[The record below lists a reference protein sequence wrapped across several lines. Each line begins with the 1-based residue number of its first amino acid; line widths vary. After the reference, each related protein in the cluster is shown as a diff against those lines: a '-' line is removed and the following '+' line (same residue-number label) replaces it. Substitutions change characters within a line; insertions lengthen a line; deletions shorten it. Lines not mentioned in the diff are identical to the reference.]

1 MKHIFRYLGV
11 TLLLA
16 GIISACS
23 PEKITHP
30 SEAGIPS
37 ATQIEPVIS
46 VDQEINQ
53 VTFALPAGTKGLIP
67 VWLFQD
73 KTGDWTQ
80 YSAQNGLKKIFTTAG
95 DYSVRMHL
103 MNSNGMSPDF
113 VQKTFHIDNTI
124 MNFDKYN
131 TMLTGGSQKEWRI
144 DNSVAGHMGC
154 GPSGTSG
161 TEWWSAN
168 PDDKKDW
175 GVYDN
180 RMTFVLEGNVYQF
193 DPGAAGTIYVNT
205 GISSEPYG
213 SHNTNDGNDYL
224 YPVEAQTAEWSWEVD
239 GEDLYLILPA
249 NTYWPYYANVDFIAN
264 PRFKVESISTK
275 SADLVI
281 DNGEIAWHFTITSG
295 AAEVKFNGFNYNHE
309 ANLWKPV
316 DTEGAHSYSFF
327 YAPGWT
333 QIADPEVS
341 CAGGKYTFSLPSATS
356 EQWQAQCF
364 IIPTTDLPLSA
375 ATNYD
380 FSCILNSSTDIKKV
394 TLKLTDTTND
404 GNFLFTENVNLTAFE
419 DYVFYLSDLPGID
432 AAAVKMV
439 FDFGGNPDNTEVSVS
454 NIVLKDHAIDDGTVL
469 PSVPEDPVAGPEEYK
484 YDSEAN
490 LWKAADAAH
499 SYSFFYA
506 PSWSQLPDPEVEN
519 NGNEYLL
526 KLPSATFAQWQAQ
539 FHIIPDNPVALES
552 SKSYDFSVVLNSTT
566 DIRAV
571 TLKLTENGNDDNFLF
586 TENVNLTAF
595 EDYIFDLSDLPGIDA
610 AAVKMVFDFG
620 GNPDNTEISVS
631 NIVLKDH
638 AIDDG
643 TVLPS
648 VPEDPVAGP
657 EEYKYDSEA
666 NLWKA
671 ADAAHS
677 YSFFYAP
684 SWSQLPDPEV
694 ENNGNEYLLKL
705 PSATFAQWQ
714 AQFHIIPDNPV
725 ALESSKSYDFSVVL
739 NSTTDIRAVT
749 LKLTE
754 NGNDDNFLFT
764 ENVNLTAFEDY
775 IFDLS
780 DLPGIDAAAVKMVF
794 DFGGNPDN
802 TEVTIKRIV
811 LKDHAIDDGTH
822 KGGASGENPGGGLDT
837 SGTDIWDNAKVSY
850 TWWYSMADWSGTLTP
865 EISTISNGWKVVIPA
880 GIGGSEWQG
889 QTHFTLDAPA
899 YAAKKYDFCV
909 TLNSSAACTCTVKL
923 AWEGNDK
930 DHAFF
935 YDGNVAL
942 SAYEDFQYIQSGVSP
957 DADYD
962 KLALFID
969 LGRTPAGA
977 EVEIKDIHLYEH

>member
-316 DTEGAHSYSFF
+316 DAEGAHSYSFF

-506 PSWSQLPDPEVEN
+506 PSWSQLPN
-519 NGNEYLL
+519 
-526 KLPSATFAQWQAQ
+526 
-539 FHIIPDNPVALES
+539 
-552 SKSYDFSVVLNSTT
+552 
-566 DIRAV
+566 
-571 TLKLTENGNDDNFLF
+571 
-586 TENVNLTAF
+586 
-595 EDYIFDLSDLPGIDA
+595 
-610 AAVKMVFDFG
+610 
-620 GNPDNTEISVS
+620 
-631 NIVLKDH
+631 
-638 AIDDG
+638 
-643 TVLPS
+643 
-648 VPEDPVAGP
+648 
-657 EEYKYDSEA
+657 
-666 NLWKA
+666 
-671 ADAAHS
+671 
-677 YSFFYAP
+677 
-684 SWSQLPDPEV
+684 PEV

-899 YAAKKYDFCV
+899 SAAKKYDFCV

-923 AWEGNDK
+923 AWEGNDT

>member
-239 GEDLYLILPA
+239 GEDLYLVLPA

-316 DTEGAHSYSFF
+316 DAEGAHSYSFF

-375 ATNYD
+375 ATSYD

-394 TLKLTDTTND
+394 TLKLTDTAND

-419 DYVFYLSDLPGID
+419 DYVFY
-432 AAAVKMV
+432 
-439 FDFGGNPDNTEVSVS
+439 
-454 NIVLKDHAIDDGTVL
+454 
-469 PSVPEDPVAGPEEYK
+469 
-484 YDSEAN
+484 
-490 LWKAADAAH
+490 
-499 SYSFFYA
+499 
-506 PSWSQLPDPEVEN
+506 
-519 NGNEYLL
+519 
-526 KLPSATFAQWQAQ
+526 
-539 FHIIPDNPVALES
+539 
-552 SKSYDFSVVLNSTT
+552 
-566 DIRAV
+566 
-571 TLKLTENGNDDNFLF
+571 
-586 TENVNLTAF
+586 
-595 EDYIFDLSDLPGIDA
+595 LSDLPGIDA

-648 VPEDPVAGP
+648 VPEEPVAGP

-684 SWSQLPDPEV
+684 SWSQIPNPEV

-899 YAAKKYDFCV
+899 SAAKKYDFCV
-909 TLNSSAACTCTVKL
+909 TLNSSAACTCSVKL

>member
-213 SHNTNDGNDYL
+213 SHNTNDGKDYL

-316 DTEGAHSYSFF
+316 DAEGAHSYSFF

-394 TLKLTDTTND
+394 TLKLTDTAND

-419 DYVFYLSDLPGID
+419 DYVFY
-432 AAAVKMV
+432 
-439 FDFGGNPDNTEVSVS
+439 
-454 NIVLKDHAIDDGTVL
+454 
-469 PSVPEDPVAGPEEYK
+469 
-484 YDSEAN
+484 
-490 LWKAADAAH
+490 
-499 SYSFFYA
+499 
-506 PSWSQLPDPEVEN
+506 
-519 NGNEYLL
+519 
-526 KLPSATFAQWQAQ
+526 
-539 FHIIPDNPVALES
+539 
-552 SKSYDFSVVLNSTT
+552 
-566 DIRAV
+566 
-571 TLKLTENGNDDNFLF
+571 
-586 TENVNLTAF
+586 
-595 EDYIFDLSDLPGIDA
+595 
-610 AAVKMVFDFG
+610 
-620 GNPDNTEISVS
+620 
-631 NIVLKDH
+631 
-638 AIDDG
+638 
-643 TVLPS
+643 
-648 VPEDPVAGP
+648 
-657 EEYKYDSEA
+657 
-666 NLWKA
+666 
-671 ADAAHS
+671 
-677 YSFFYAP
+677 
-684 SWSQLPDPEV
+684 
-694 ENNGNEYLLKL
+694 
-705 PSATFAQWQ
+705 
-714 AQFHIIPDNPV
+714 
-725 ALESSKSYDFSVVL
+725 
-739 NSTTDIRAVT
+739 
-749 LKLTE
+749 
-754 NGNDDNFLFT
+754 
-764 ENVNLTAFEDY
+764 
-775 IFDLS
+775 LS

-865 EISTISNGWKVVIPA
+865 EISTISNGWKVVIPE

-899 YAAKKYDFCV
+899 SAAKKYDFCV

>member
-316 DTEGAHSYSFF
+316 DAEGAHSYSFF

-439 FDFGGNPDNTEVSVS
+439 FDFGGNPDNTE
-454 NIVLKDHAIDDGTVL
+454 
-469 PSVPEDPVAGPEEYK
+469 
-484 YDSEAN
+484 
-490 LWKAADAAH
+490 
-499 SYSFFYA
+499 
-506 PSWSQLPDPEVEN
+506 
-519 NGNEYLL
+519 
-526 KLPSATFAQWQAQ
+526 
-539 FHIIPDNPVALES
+539 
-552 SKSYDFSVVLNSTT
+552 
-566 DIRAV
+566 
-571 TLKLTENGNDDNFLF
+571 
-586 TENVNLTAF
+586 
-595 EDYIFDLSDLPGIDA
+595 
-610 AAVKMVFDFG
+610 
-620 GNPDNTEISVS
+620 ISVS

-684 SWSQLPDPEV
+684 SWSQLPNPEV

-714 AQFHIIPDNPV
+714 AQFFIIPDNPV

-749 LKLTE
+749 LKLTDVSS
-754 NGNDDNFLFT
+754 DDNFLFT
-764 ENVNLTAFEDY
+764 ENVNLSAFEDY

-822 KGGASGENPGGGLDT
+822 KGGASGDNPGGGLDT

-899 YAAKKYDFCV
+899 SAAKKYDFCV

>member
-316 DTEGAHSYSFF
+316 DAEGAHSYSFF

-499 SYSFFYA
+499 SYSFYYA
-506 PSWSQLPDPEVEN
+506 PSWSQLPNPEVEN

-526 KLPSATFAQWQAQ
+526 KLPSATFSQWQAQ
-539 FHIIPDNPVALES
+539 VFIIPDNPVALES

-571 TLKLTENGNDDNFLF
+571 TLKLTD
-586 TENVNLTAF
+586 
-595 EDYIFDLSDLPGIDA
+595 
-610 AAVKMVFDFG
+610 
-620 GNPDNTEISVS
+620 VS
-631 NIVLKDH
+631 
-638 AIDDG
+638 
-643 TVLPS
+643 S
-648 VPEDPVAGP
+648 
-657 EEYKYDSEA
+657 
-666 NLWKA
+666 
-671 ADAAHS
+671 
-677 YSFFYAP
+677 
-684 SWSQLPDPEV
+684 
-694 ENNGNEYLLKL
+694 
-705 PSATFAQWQ
+705 
-714 AQFHIIPDNPV
+714 
-725 ALESSKSYDFSVVL
+725 
-739 NSTTDIRAVT
+739 
-749 LKLTE
+749 
-754 NGNDDNFLFT
+754 DDNFLFT

-899 YAAKKYDFCV
+899 SAAKKYDFCV
-909 TLNSSAACTCTVKL
+909 TLNSSAACTCSVKL

>member
-213 SHNTNDGNDYL
+213 SHNTNDGKDYL

-316 DTEGAHSYSFF
+316 DAEGAHSYSFF

-419 DYVFYLSDLPGID
+419 DYVFY
-432 AAAVKMV
+432 
-439 FDFGGNPDNTEVSVS
+439 
-454 NIVLKDHAIDDGTVL
+454 
-469 PSVPEDPVAGPEEYK
+469 
-484 YDSEAN
+484 
-490 LWKAADAAH
+490 
-499 SYSFFYA
+499 
-506 PSWSQLPDPEVEN
+506 
-519 NGNEYLL
+519 
-526 KLPSATFAQWQAQ
+526 
-539 FHIIPDNPVALES
+539 
-552 SKSYDFSVVLNSTT
+552 
-566 DIRAV
+566 
-571 TLKLTENGNDDNFLF
+571 
-586 TENVNLTAF
+586 
-595 EDYIFDLSDLPGIDA
+595 LSDLPGIDA

-749 LKLTE
+749 LKLTDVSS
-754 NGNDDNFLFT
+754 DDNFLFT

-899 YAAKKYDFCV
+899 SAAKKYDFCV
-909 TLNSSAACTCTVKL
+909 TLNSSAACTCSVKL

>member
-316 DTEGAHSYSFF
+316 DAEGAHSYSFF

-439 FDFGGNPDNTEVSVS
+439 FDFGGNPDNTE
-454 NIVLKDHAIDDGTVL
+454 
-469 PSVPEDPVAGPEEYK
+469 
-484 YDSEAN
+484 
-490 LWKAADAAH
+490 
-499 SYSFFYA
+499 
-506 PSWSQLPDPEVEN
+506 
-519 NGNEYLL
+519 
-526 KLPSATFAQWQAQ
+526 
-539 FHIIPDNPVALES
+539 
-552 SKSYDFSVVLNSTT
+552 
-566 DIRAV
+566 
-571 TLKLTENGNDDNFLF
+571 
-586 TENVNLTAF
+586 
-595 EDYIFDLSDLPGIDA
+595 
-610 AAVKMVFDFG
+610 
-620 GNPDNTEISVS
+620 ISVS

-684 SWSQLPDPEV
+684 SWSQIPDPELA
-694 ENNGNEYLLKL
+694 NNGNEYLLKL

-714 AQFHIIPDNPV
+714 AQFHIIPDSPV

-739 NSTTDIRAVT
+739 NSTTDIKAVT

-899 YAAKKYDFCV
+899 SAAKKYDFCV

>member
-213 SHNTNDGNDYL
+213 SHNTNDGKDYL

-316 DTEGAHSYSFF
+316 DAEGAHSYSFF

-394 TLKLTDTTND
+394 TLKLTDTAND

-469 PSVPEDPVAGPEEYK
+469 PSVPEEPVAGPEEYK

-499 SYSFFYA
+499 SYSFYYA
-506 PSWSQLPDPEVEN
+506 PSWSQLPDPEVVN

-526 KLPSATFAQWQAQ
+526 KLPSATFSQWQAQ
-539 FHIIPDNPVALES
+539 FFIIPDNPVALES

-571 TLKLTENGNDDNFLF
+571 TLKLTD
-586 TENVNLTAF
+586 
-595 EDYIFDLSDLPGIDA
+595 
-610 AAVKMVFDFG
+610 
-620 GNPDNTEISVS
+620 VS
-631 NIVLKDH
+631 
-638 AIDDG
+638 
-643 TVLPS
+643 S
-648 VPEDPVAGP
+648 
-657 EEYKYDSEA
+657 
-666 NLWKA
+666 
-671 ADAAHS
+671 
-677 YSFFYAP
+677 
-684 SWSQLPDPEV
+684 
-694 ENNGNEYLLKL
+694 
-705 PSATFAQWQ
+705 
-714 AQFHIIPDNPV
+714 
-725 ALESSKSYDFSVVL
+725 
-739 NSTTDIRAVT
+739 
-749 LKLTE
+749 
-754 NGNDDNFLFT
+754 DDNFLFT

-899 YAAKKYDFCV
+899 SAAKKYDFCV

-923 AWEGNDK
+923 AWEGNDA

>member
-316 DTEGAHSYSFF
+316 DAEGAHSYSFF

-419 DYVFYLSDLPGID
+419 DYVFY
-432 AAAVKMV
+432 
-439 FDFGGNPDNTEVSVS
+439 
-454 NIVLKDHAIDDGTVL
+454 
-469 PSVPEDPVAGPEEYK
+469 
-484 YDSEAN
+484 
-490 LWKAADAAH
+490 
-499 SYSFFYA
+499 
-506 PSWSQLPDPEVEN
+506 
-519 NGNEYLL
+519 
-526 KLPSATFAQWQAQ
+526 
-539 FHIIPDNPVALES
+539 
-552 SKSYDFSVVLNSTT
+552 
-566 DIRAV
+566 
-571 TLKLTENGNDDNFLF
+571 
-586 TENVNLTAF
+586 
-595 EDYIFDLSDLPGIDA
+595 LSDLPGIDA

-764 ENVNLTAFEDY
+764 ENVNLSAFEDY

-899 YAAKKYDFCV
+899 SAAKKYDFCV

>member
-316 DTEGAHSYSFF
+316 DAEGAHSYSFF

-394 TLKLTDTTND
+394 TLKLTDTAND

-432 AAAVKMV
+432 AATVKMV

-539 FHIIPDNPVALES
+539 FHIIPDSPVALES

-586 TENVNLTAF
+586 TENVNLSAF
-595 EDYIFDLSDLPGIDA
+595 EDYIFDLS
-610 AAVKMVFDFG
+610 
-620 GNPDNTEISVS
+620 N
-631 NIVLKDH
+631 
-638 AIDDG
+638 
-643 TVLPS
+643 
-648 VPEDPVAGP
+648 
-657 EEYKYDSEA
+657 
-666 NLWKA
+666 
-671 ADAAHS
+671 
-677 YSFFYAP
+677 
-684 SWSQLPDPEV
+684 
-694 ENNGNEYLLKL
+694 
-705 PSATFAQWQ
+705 
-714 AQFHIIPDNPV
+714 
-725 ALESSKSYDFSVVL
+725 
-739 NSTTDIRAVT
+739 
-749 LKLTE
+749 
-754 NGNDDNFLFT
+754 
-764 ENVNLTAFEDY
+764 
-775 IFDLS
+775 
-780 DLPGIDAAAVKMVF
+780 LPGIDAAAVKMVF

-899 YAAKKYDFCV
+899 SAAKKYDFCV
-909 TLNSSAACTCTVKL
+909 TLNSSAACTCSVKL

>member
-213 SHNTNDGNDYL
+213 SHNTNDGKDYL

-316 DTEGAHSYSFF
+316 DAEGAHSYSFF

-490 LWKAADAAH
+490 LWKAADGAH
-499 SYSFFYA
+499 SCTFFYA
-506 PSWSQLPDPEVEN
+506 PSWNQLPDPELAN

-539 FHIIPDNPVALES
+539 FHIIPDSPVALES

-571 TLKLTENGNDDNFLF
+571 TLKLTD
-586 TENVNLTAF
+586 
-595 EDYIFDLSDLPGIDA
+595 
-610 AAVKMVFDFG
+610 
-620 GNPDNTEISVS
+620 VS
-631 NIVLKDH
+631 
-638 AIDDG
+638 
-643 TVLPS
+643 S
-648 VPEDPVAGP
+648 
-657 EEYKYDSEA
+657 
-666 NLWKA
+666 
-671 ADAAHS
+671 
-677 YSFFYAP
+677 
-684 SWSQLPDPEV
+684 
-694 ENNGNEYLLKL
+694 
-705 PSATFAQWQ
+705 
-714 AQFHIIPDNPV
+714 
-725 ALESSKSYDFSVVL
+725 
-739 NSTTDIRAVT
+739 
-749 LKLTE
+749 
-754 NGNDDNFLFT
+754 DDNFLFT

-850 TWWYSMADWSGTLTP
+850 IWWYSDASWSGTLTP
-865 EISTISNGWKVVIPA
+865 EISAISNGWKVVIPE

-899 YAAKKYDFCV
+899 SAAKKYDFCV

>member
-213 SHNTNDGNDYL
+213 SHNTNDGKDYL

-316 DTEGAHSYSFF
+316 DAEGAHSYSFF

-394 TLKLTDTTND
+394 TLKLTDTAND

-419 DYVFYLSDLPGID
+419 DYVFY
-432 AAAVKMV
+432 
-439 FDFGGNPDNTEVSVS
+439 
-454 NIVLKDHAIDDGTVL
+454 
-469 PSVPEDPVAGPEEYK
+469 
-484 YDSEAN
+484 
-490 LWKAADAAH
+490 
-499 SYSFFYA
+499 
-506 PSWSQLPDPEVEN
+506 
-519 NGNEYLL
+519 
-526 KLPSATFAQWQAQ
+526 
-539 FHIIPDNPVALES
+539 
-552 SKSYDFSVVLNSTT
+552 
-566 DIRAV
+566 
-571 TLKLTENGNDDNFLF
+571 
-586 TENVNLTAF
+586 
-595 EDYIFDLSDLPGIDA
+595 LSDLPGIDA

-648 VPEDPVAGP
+648 VPEEPVAGP

-677 YSFFYAP
+677 YSFYYAP
-684 SWSQLPDPEV
+684 SWSQLPNPEV

-714 AQFHIIPDNPV
+714 AQFFIIPDNPV

-749 LKLTE
+749 LKLTDVSS
-754 NGNDDNFLFT
+754 DDNFLFT

-899 YAAKKYDFCV
+899 SAAKKYDFCV
-909 TLNSSAACTCTVKL
+909 TLNSSAACTCSVKL

>member
-316 DTEGAHSYSFF
+316 DAEGAHSYSFF

-394 TLKLTDTTND
+394 TLKLTDTAND

-506 PSWSQLPDPEVEN
+506 PSWSQIPNPEVEN

-571 TLKLTENGNDDNFLF
+571 TLKLTD
-586 TENVNLTAF
+586 
-595 EDYIFDLSDLPGIDA
+595 
-610 AAVKMVFDFG
+610 
-620 GNPDNTEISVS
+620 VS
-631 NIVLKDH
+631 
-638 AIDDG
+638 
-643 TVLPS
+643 S
-648 VPEDPVAGP
+648 
-657 EEYKYDSEA
+657 
-666 NLWKA
+666 
-671 ADAAHS
+671 
-677 YSFFYAP
+677 
-684 SWSQLPDPEV
+684 
-694 ENNGNEYLLKL
+694 
-705 PSATFAQWQ
+705 
-714 AQFHIIPDNPV
+714 
-725 ALESSKSYDFSVVL
+725 
-739 NSTTDIRAVT
+739 
-749 LKLTE
+749 
-754 NGNDDNFLFT
+754 DDNFLFT

-899 YAAKKYDFCV
+899 SAAKKYDFCV
-909 TLNSSAACTCTVKL
+909 TLNSSAACTCSVKL

>member
-239 GEDLYLILPA
+239 GEDLYLVLPA

-316 DTEGAHSYSFF
+316 DAEGAHSYSFF

-404 GNFLFTENVNLTAFE
+404 GNFLFTENINLTAFE

-490 LWKAADAAH
+490 LWKAADGAH
-499 SYSFFYA
+499 SCTFFYA
-506 PSWSQLPDPEVEN
+506 PSWNQLPDPELAN

-539 FHIIPDNPVALES
+539 FHIIPDSPVALES

-566 DIRAV
+566 DI
-571 TLKLTENGNDDNFLF
+571 K
-586 TENVNLTAF
+586 
-595 EDYIFDLSDLPGIDA
+595 
-610 AAVKMVFDFG
+610 
-620 GNPDNTEISVS
+620 
-631 NIVLKDH
+631 
-638 AIDDG
+638 
-643 TVLPS
+643 
-648 VPEDPVAGP
+648 
-657 EEYKYDSEA
+657 
-666 NLWKA
+666 
-671 ADAAHS
+671 
-677 YSFFYAP
+677 
-684 SWSQLPDPEV
+684 
-694 ENNGNEYLLKL
+694 
-705 PSATFAQWQ
+705 
-714 AQFHIIPDNPV
+714 
-725 ALESSKSYDFSVVL
+725 
-739 NSTTDIRAVT
+739 AVT

-899 YAAKKYDFCV
+899 SAAKKYDFCV

-923 AWEGNDK
+923 AWEGNDT

>member
-316 DTEGAHSYSFF
+316 DAEGAHSYSFF

-394 TLKLTDTTND
+394 TLKLTDTAND

-469 PSVPEDPVAGPEEYK
+469 PSVPEE
-484 YDSEAN
+484 
-490 LWKAADAAH
+490 
-499 SYSFFYA
+499 
-506 PSWSQLPDPEVEN
+506 
-519 NGNEYLL
+519 
-526 KLPSATFAQWQAQ
+526 
-539 FHIIPDNPVALES
+539 
-552 SKSYDFSVVLNSTT
+552 
-566 DIRAV
+566 
-571 TLKLTENGNDDNFLF
+571 
-586 TENVNLTAF
+586 
-595 EDYIFDLSDLPGIDA
+595 
-610 AAVKMVFDFG
+610 
-620 GNPDNTEISVS
+620 
-631 NIVLKDH
+631 
-638 AIDDG
+638 
-643 TVLPS
+643 
-648 VPEDPVAGP
+648 PVAGP

-899 YAAKKYDFCV
+899 SAAKKYDFCV
-909 TLNSSAACTCTVKL
+909 TLNSSAACTCSVKL

>member
-316 DTEGAHSYSFF
+316 DAEGAHSYSFF

-469 PSVPEDPVAGPEEYK
+469 PSVPEEPVAGPEEYK

-586 TENVNLTAF
+586 TENVNL
-595 EDYIFDLSDLPGIDA
+595 S
-610 AAVKMVFDFG
+610 
-620 GNPDNTEISVS
+620 
-631 NIVLKDH
+631 
-638 AIDDG
+638 
-643 TVLPS
+643 
-648 VPEDPVAGP
+648 
-657 EEYKYDSEA
+657 
-666 NLWKA
+666 
-671 ADAAHS
+671 
-677 YSFFYAP
+677 
-684 SWSQLPDPEV
+684 
-694 ENNGNEYLLKL
+694 
-705 PSATFAQWQ
+705 
-714 AQFHIIPDNPV
+714 
-725 ALESSKSYDFSVVL
+725 
-739 NSTTDIRAVT
+739 
-749 LKLTE
+749 
-754 NGNDDNFLFT
+754 
-764 ENVNLTAFEDY
+764 AFEDY

-822 KGGASGENPGGGLDT
+822 KGAASGENPGGGLDT

-899 YAAKKYDFCV
+899 SAAKKYDFCV
-909 TLNSSAACTCTVKL
+909 TLNSSAACTCSVKL

>member
-213 SHNTNDGNDYL
+213 SHNTNDGKDYL

-316 DTEGAHSYSFF
+316 DAEGAHSYSFF

-375 ATNYD
+375 ATSYD

-539 FHIIPDNPVALES
+539 FFIIPDNPVALES

-571 TLKLTENGNDDNFLF
+571 TLKLTD
-586 TENVNLTAF
+586 
-595 EDYIFDLSDLPGIDA
+595 
-610 AAVKMVFDFG
+610 
-620 GNPDNTEISVS
+620 VS
-631 NIVLKDH
+631 
-638 AIDDG
+638 
-643 TVLPS
+643 S
-648 VPEDPVAGP
+648 
-657 EEYKYDSEA
+657 
-666 NLWKA
+666 
-671 ADAAHS
+671 
-677 YSFFYAP
+677 
-684 SWSQLPDPEV
+684 
-694 ENNGNEYLLKL
+694 
-705 PSATFAQWQ
+705 
-714 AQFHIIPDNPV
+714 
-725 ALESSKSYDFSVVL
+725 
-739 NSTTDIRAVT
+739 
-749 LKLTE
+749 
-754 NGNDDNFLFT
+754 DDNFLFT

-899 YAAKKYDFCV
+899 SAAKKYDFCV

-923 AWEGNDK
+923 AWEGNDT

>member
-316 DTEGAHSYSFF
+316 DAEGAHSYSFF

-394 TLKLTDTTND
+394 TLKLTDTAND

-506 PSWSQLPDPEVEN
+506 PSWSQIPNPEVEN

-539 FHIIPDNPVALES
+539 FFIIPDNPVALES

-566 DIRAV
+566 DIKAV

-586 TENVNLTAF
+586 TENVNL
-595 EDYIFDLSDLPGIDA
+595 S
-610 AAVKMVFDFG
+610 
-620 GNPDNTEISVS
+620 
-631 NIVLKDH
+631 
-638 AIDDG
+638 
-643 TVLPS
+643 
-648 VPEDPVAGP
+648 
-657 EEYKYDSEA
+657 
-666 NLWKA
+666 
-671 ADAAHS
+671 
-677 YSFFYAP
+677 
-684 SWSQLPDPEV
+684 
-694 ENNGNEYLLKL
+694 
-705 PSATFAQWQ
+705 
-714 AQFHIIPDNPV
+714 
-725 ALESSKSYDFSVVL
+725 
-739 NSTTDIRAVT
+739 
-749 LKLTE
+749 
-754 NGNDDNFLFT
+754 
-764 ENVNLTAFEDY
+764 AFEDY

-899 YAAKKYDFCV
+899 SAAKKYDFCV
-909 TLNSSAACTCTVKL
+909 TLNSSAACTCSVKL

>member
-239 GEDLYLILPA
+239 GEDLYLVLPA

-316 DTEGAHSYSFF
+316 DAEGAHSYSFF

-469 PSVPEDPVAGPEEYK
+469 PSVPEEPVAGPEEYK

-490 LWKAADAAH
+490 LWKAADGAH
-499 SYSFFYA
+499 SCTFFYA
-506 PSWSQLPDPEVEN
+506 PSWNQLPDPELAN

-539 FHIIPDNPVALES
+539 FFIIPDNPVALES

-566 DIRAV
+566 DIKAV

-586 TENVNLTAF
+586 TENVNLSAF
-595 EDYIFDLSDLPGIDA
+595 EDYIFDLS
-610 AAVKMVFDFG
+610 
-620 GNPDNTEISVS
+620 N
-631 NIVLKDH
+631 
-638 AIDDG
+638 
-643 TVLPS
+643 
-648 VPEDPVAGP
+648 
-657 EEYKYDSEA
+657 
-666 NLWKA
+666 
-671 ADAAHS
+671 
-677 YSFFYAP
+677 
-684 SWSQLPDPEV
+684 
-694 ENNGNEYLLKL
+694 
-705 PSATFAQWQ
+705 
-714 AQFHIIPDNPV
+714 
-725 ALESSKSYDFSVVL
+725 
-739 NSTTDIRAVT
+739 
-749 LKLTE
+749 
-754 NGNDDNFLFT
+754 
-764 ENVNLTAFEDY
+764 
-775 IFDLS
+775 
-780 DLPGIDAAAVKMVF
+780 LPGIDAAAVKMVF

-899 YAAKKYDFCV
+899 SAAKKYDFCV
-909 TLNSSAACTCTVKL
+909 TLNSSAACTCSVKL

>member
-316 DTEGAHSYSFF
+316 DAEGAHSYSFF

-419 DYVFYLSDLPGID
+419 DYVFY
-432 AAAVKMV
+432 
-439 FDFGGNPDNTEVSVS
+439 
-454 NIVLKDHAIDDGTVL
+454 
-469 PSVPEDPVAGPEEYK
+469 
-484 YDSEAN
+484 
-490 LWKAADAAH
+490 
-499 SYSFFYA
+499 
-506 PSWSQLPDPEVEN
+506 
-519 NGNEYLL
+519 
-526 KLPSATFAQWQAQ
+526 
-539 FHIIPDNPVALES
+539 
-552 SKSYDFSVVLNSTT
+552 
-566 DIRAV
+566 
-571 TLKLTENGNDDNFLF
+571 
-586 TENVNLTAF
+586 
-595 EDYIFDLSDLPGIDA
+595 LSDLPGIDA

-749 LKLTE
+749 LKLTDVSS
-754 NGNDDNFLFT
+754 DDNFLFT
-764 ENVNLTAFEDY
+764 ENVNLSAFEDY

-899 YAAKKYDFCV
+899 SAAKKYDFCV

-923 AWEGNDK
+923 AWEGNDT

>member
-316 DTEGAHSYSFF
+316 DAEGAHSYSFF

-586 TENVNLTAF
+586 TENVNL
-595 EDYIFDLSDLPGIDA
+595 S
-610 AAVKMVFDFG
+610 
-620 GNPDNTEISVS
+620 
-631 NIVLKDH
+631 
-638 AIDDG
+638 
-643 TVLPS
+643 
-648 VPEDPVAGP
+648 
-657 EEYKYDSEA
+657 
-666 NLWKA
+666 
-671 ADAAHS
+671 
-677 YSFFYAP
+677 
-684 SWSQLPDPEV
+684 
-694 ENNGNEYLLKL
+694 
-705 PSATFAQWQ
+705 
-714 AQFHIIPDNPV
+714 
-725 ALESSKSYDFSVVL
+725 
-739 NSTTDIRAVT
+739 
-749 LKLTE
+749 
-754 NGNDDNFLFT
+754 
-764 ENVNLTAFEDY
+764 AFEDY

-899 YAAKKYDFCV
+899 SAAKKYDFCV

-923 AWEGNDK
+923 AWEGNDA

>member
-316 DTEGAHSYSFF
+316 DAEGAHSYSFF

-439 FDFGGNPDNTEVSVS
+439 FDFGGNPDNTE
-454 NIVLKDHAIDDGTVL
+454 
-469 PSVPEDPVAGPEEYK
+469 
-484 YDSEAN
+484 
-490 LWKAADAAH
+490 
-499 SYSFFYA
+499 
-506 PSWSQLPDPEVEN
+506 
-519 NGNEYLL
+519 
-526 KLPSATFAQWQAQ
+526 
-539 FHIIPDNPVALES
+539 
-552 SKSYDFSVVLNSTT
+552 
-566 DIRAV
+566 
-571 TLKLTENGNDDNFLF
+571 
-586 TENVNLTAF
+586 
-595 EDYIFDLSDLPGIDA
+595 
-610 AAVKMVFDFG
+610 
-620 GNPDNTEISVS
+620 ISVS

-714 AQFHIIPDNPV
+714 AQFFIIPDNPV

-749 LKLTE
+749 LKLTDVSS
-754 NGNDDNFLFT
+754 DDNFLFT

-899 YAAKKYDFCV
+899 SAAKKYDFCV

-923 AWEGNDK
+923 AWEGNDT

>member
-213 SHNTNDGNDYL
+213 SHNTNDGKDYL

-316 DTEGAHSYSFF
+316 DAEGAHSYSFF

-506 PSWSQLPDPEVEN
+506 PSWSQLPNPEVEN

-539 FHIIPDNPVALES
+539 FFIIPDNPVALES

-571 TLKLTENGNDDNFLF
+571 TLKLTDVSSDDNFLF
-586 TENVNLTAF
+586 TENVNL
-595 EDYIFDLSDLPGIDA
+595 S
-610 AAVKMVFDFG
+610 
-620 GNPDNTEISVS
+620 
-631 NIVLKDH
+631 
-638 AIDDG
+638 
-643 TVLPS
+643 
-648 VPEDPVAGP
+648 
-657 EEYKYDSEA
+657 
-666 NLWKA
+666 
-671 ADAAHS
+671 
-677 YSFFYAP
+677 
-684 SWSQLPDPEV
+684 
-694 ENNGNEYLLKL
+694 
-705 PSATFAQWQ
+705 
-714 AQFHIIPDNPV
+714 
-725 ALESSKSYDFSVVL
+725 
-739 NSTTDIRAVT
+739 
-749 LKLTE
+749 
-754 NGNDDNFLFT
+754 
-764 ENVNLTAFEDY
+764 AFEDY

-899 YAAKKYDFCV
+899 SAAKKYDFCV

>member
-316 DTEGAHSYSFF
+316 DAEGAHSYSFF

-469 PSVPEDPVAGPEEYK
+469 PSVPEEPVAGPEEYK

-539 FHIIPDNPVALES
+539 FFIIPDNPVALES

-566 DIRAV
+566 DIKAV

-586 TENVNLTAF
+586 TENVNL
-595 EDYIFDLSDLPGIDA
+595 S
-610 AAVKMVFDFG
+610 
-620 GNPDNTEISVS
+620 
-631 NIVLKDH
+631 
-638 AIDDG
+638 
-643 TVLPS
+643 
-648 VPEDPVAGP
+648 
-657 EEYKYDSEA
+657 
-666 NLWKA
+666 
-671 ADAAHS
+671 
-677 YSFFYAP
+677 
-684 SWSQLPDPEV
+684 
-694 ENNGNEYLLKL
+694 
-705 PSATFAQWQ
+705 
-714 AQFHIIPDNPV
+714 
-725 ALESSKSYDFSVVL
+725 
-739 NSTTDIRAVT
+739 
-749 LKLTE
+749 
-754 NGNDDNFLFT
+754 
-764 ENVNLTAFEDY
+764 AFEDY

-899 YAAKKYDFCV
+899 SAAKKYDFCV

-923 AWEGNDK
+923 AWEGNDT

>member
-469 PSVPEDPVAGPEEYK
+469 PSVPEEPVAGPEEYK

-539 FHIIPDNPVALES
+539 F
-552 SKSYDFSVVLNSTT
+552 F
-566 DIRAV
+566 
-571 TLKLTENGNDDNFLF
+571 
-586 TENVNLTAF
+586 
-595 EDYIFDLSDLPGIDA
+595 
-610 AAVKMVFDFG
+610 
-620 GNPDNTEISVS
+620 
-631 NIVLKDH
+631 
-638 AIDDG
+638 
-643 TVLPS
+643 
-648 VPEDPVAGP
+648 
-657 EEYKYDSEA
+657 
-666 NLWKA
+666 
-671 ADAAHS
+671 
-677 YSFFYAP
+677 
-684 SWSQLPDPEV
+684 
-694 ENNGNEYLLKL
+694 
-705 PSATFAQWQ
+705 
-714 AQFHIIPDNPV
+714 IIPDNPV

-899 YAAKKYDFCV
+899 SAAKKYDFCV

-923 AWEGNDK
+923 AWEGNDT

>member
-213 SHNTNDGNDYL
+213 SHNTNDGKDYL

-316 DTEGAHSYSFF
+316 DAEGAHSYSFF

-439 FDFGGNPDNTEVSVS
+439 FDFGGNPDNTE
-454 NIVLKDHAIDDGTVL
+454 
-469 PSVPEDPVAGPEEYK
+469 
-484 YDSEAN
+484 
-490 LWKAADAAH
+490 
-499 SYSFFYA
+499 
-506 PSWSQLPDPEVEN
+506 
-519 NGNEYLL
+519 
-526 KLPSATFAQWQAQ
+526 
-539 FHIIPDNPVALES
+539 
-552 SKSYDFSVVLNSTT
+552 
-566 DIRAV
+566 
-571 TLKLTENGNDDNFLF
+571 
-586 TENVNLTAF
+586 
-595 EDYIFDLSDLPGIDA
+595 
-610 AAVKMVFDFG
+610 
-620 GNPDNTEISVS
+620 ISVS

-684 SWSQLPDPEV
+684 SWSQLPNPEV

-714 AQFHIIPDNPV
+714 AQFFIIPDNPV

-749 LKLTE
+749 LKLTDVSS
-754 NGNDDNFLFT
+754 DDNFLFT

-899 YAAKKYDFCV
+899 SAAKKYDFCV

-923 AWEGNDK
+923 AWEGNDT

>member
-239 GEDLYLILPA
+239 GEDLYLVLPA

-316 DTEGAHSYSFF
+316 DAEGAHSYSFF

-394 TLKLTDTTND
+394 TLKLTDTAND

-469 PSVPEDPVAGPEEYK
+469 PSVPEDPVAGPGEYK

-539 FHIIPDNPVALES
+539 FFIIPDNPVALES

-571 TLKLTENGNDDNFLF
+571 TLKLTD
-586 TENVNLTAF
+586 
-595 EDYIFDLSDLPGIDA
+595 
-610 AAVKMVFDFG
+610 
-620 GNPDNTEISVS
+620 VS
-631 NIVLKDH
+631 
-638 AIDDG
+638 
-643 TVLPS
+643 S
-648 VPEDPVAGP
+648 
-657 EEYKYDSEA
+657 
-666 NLWKA
+666 
-671 ADAAHS
+671 
-677 YSFFYAP
+677 
-684 SWSQLPDPEV
+684 
-694 ENNGNEYLLKL
+694 
-705 PSATFAQWQ
+705 
-714 AQFHIIPDNPV
+714 
-725 ALESSKSYDFSVVL
+725 
-739 NSTTDIRAVT
+739 
-749 LKLTE
+749 
-754 NGNDDNFLFT
+754 DDNFLFT

-899 YAAKKYDFCV
+899 SAAKKYDFCV
-909 TLNSSAACTCTVKL
+909 TLNSSAACTCSVKL

>member
-239 GEDLYLILPA
+239 GEDLYLVLPA
-249 NTYWPYYANVDFIAN
+249 NTYWPYYANVDFISN

-316 DTEGAHSYSFF
+316 DAEGAHSYSFF

-364 IIPTTDLPLSA
+364 IIPTADLPLSA

-539 FHIIPDNPVALES
+539 FHIIPDSPVALES

-566 DIRAV
+566 DI
-571 TLKLTENGNDDNFLF
+571 K
-586 TENVNLTAF
+586 
-595 EDYIFDLSDLPGIDA
+595 
-610 AAVKMVFDFG
+610 
-620 GNPDNTEISVS
+620 
-631 NIVLKDH
+631 
-638 AIDDG
+638 
-643 TVLPS
+643 
-648 VPEDPVAGP
+648 
-657 EEYKYDSEA
+657 
-666 NLWKA
+666 
-671 ADAAHS
+671 
-677 YSFFYAP
+677 
-684 SWSQLPDPEV
+684 
-694 ENNGNEYLLKL
+694 
-705 PSATFAQWQ
+705 
-714 AQFHIIPDNPV
+714 
-725 ALESSKSYDFSVVL
+725 
-739 NSTTDIRAVT
+739 AVT

-899 YAAKKYDFCV
+899 SAAKKYDFCV

-923 AWEGNDK
+923 AWEGNDT

>member
-213 SHNTNDGNDYL
+213 SHNTNDGKDYL

-316 DTEGAHSYSFF
+316 DAEGAHSYSFF

-394 TLKLTDTTND
+394 TLKLTDTAND

-499 SYSFFYA
+499 SYSFYYA

-571 TLKLTENGNDDNFLF
+571 TLKLTDVSSDDNFLF
-586 TENVNLTAF
+586 TENVNL
-595 EDYIFDLSDLPGIDA
+595 S
-610 AAVKMVFDFG
+610 
-620 GNPDNTEISVS
+620 
-631 NIVLKDH
+631 
-638 AIDDG
+638 
-643 TVLPS
+643 
-648 VPEDPVAGP
+648 
-657 EEYKYDSEA
+657 
-666 NLWKA
+666 
-671 ADAAHS
+671 
-677 YSFFYAP
+677 
-684 SWSQLPDPEV
+684 
-694 ENNGNEYLLKL
+694 
-705 PSATFAQWQ
+705 
-714 AQFHIIPDNPV
+714 
-725 ALESSKSYDFSVVL
+725 
-739 NSTTDIRAVT
+739 
-749 LKLTE
+749 
-754 NGNDDNFLFT
+754 
-764 ENVNLTAFEDY
+764 AFEDY

-899 YAAKKYDFCV
+899 SAAKKYDFCV
-909 TLNSSAACTCTVKL
+909 TLNSSAACTCSVKL

>member
-316 DTEGAHSYSFF
+316 DAEGAHSYSFF

-439 FDFGGNPDNTEVSVS
+439 FDFGGNPDNTEISVS

-469 PSVPEDPVAGPEEYK
+469 PSVPEEPVAGPEEYK

-539 FHIIPDNPVALES
+539 FHIIPDSPVALES

-571 TLKLTENGNDDNFLF
+571 TLKLTDVSSDDNFLF
-586 TENVNLTAF
+586 TENVNL
-595 EDYIFDLSDLPGIDA
+595 S
-610 AAVKMVFDFG
+610 
-620 GNPDNTEISVS
+620 
-631 NIVLKDH
+631 
-638 AIDDG
+638 
-643 TVLPS
+643 
-648 VPEDPVAGP
+648 
-657 EEYKYDSEA
+657 
-666 NLWKA
+666 
-671 ADAAHS
+671 
-677 YSFFYAP
+677 
-684 SWSQLPDPEV
+684 
-694 ENNGNEYLLKL
+694 
-705 PSATFAQWQ
+705 
-714 AQFHIIPDNPV
+714 
-725 ALESSKSYDFSVVL
+725 
-739 NSTTDIRAVT
+739 
-749 LKLTE
+749 
-754 NGNDDNFLFT
+754 
-764 ENVNLTAFEDY
+764 AFEDY

-899 YAAKKYDFCV
+899 SAAKKYDFCV
-909 TLNSSAACTCTVKL
+909 TLNSSAACTCSVKL

>member
-213 SHNTNDGNDYL
+213 SHNTNDGKDYL

-316 DTEGAHSYSFF
+316 DAEGAHSYSFF

-364 IIPTTDLPLSA
+364 IIPTADLPLSA

-469 PSVPEDPVAGPEEYK
+469 PSVPEE
-484 YDSEAN
+484 
-490 LWKAADAAH
+490 
-499 SYSFFYA
+499 
-506 PSWSQLPDPEVEN
+506 
-519 NGNEYLL
+519 
-526 KLPSATFAQWQAQ
+526 
-539 FHIIPDNPVALES
+539 
-552 SKSYDFSVVLNSTT
+552 
-566 DIRAV
+566 
-571 TLKLTENGNDDNFLF
+571 
-586 TENVNLTAF
+586 
-595 EDYIFDLSDLPGIDA
+595 
-610 AAVKMVFDFG
+610 
-620 GNPDNTEISVS
+620 
-631 NIVLKDH
+631 
-638 AIDDG
+638 
-643 TVLPS
+643 
-648 VPEDPVAGP
+648 PVAGP

-899 YAAKKYDFCV
+899 SAAKKYDFCV

-923 AWEGNDK
+923 AWEGNDT

>member
-213 SHNTNDGNDYL
+213 SHNTNDGKDYL

-316 DTEGAHSYSFF
+316 DAEGAHSYSFF

-394 TLKLTDTTND
+394 TLKLTDTAND

-469 PSVPEDPVAGPEEYK
+469 PSVPEEPVAGPEEYK

-490 LWKAADAAH
+490 LWKAADGAH
-499 SYSFFYA
+499 SCTFFYA
-506 PSWSQLPDPEVEN
+506 PSWNQLPDPELAN

-539 FHIIPDNPVALES
+539 FHIIPDS
-552 SKSYDFSVVLNSTT
+552 
-566 DIRAV
+566 
-571 TLKLTENGNDDNFLF
+571 
-586 TENVNLTAF
+586 
-595 EDYIFDLSDLPGIDA
+595 
-610 AAVKMVFDFG
+610 
-620 GNPDNTEISVS
+620 
-631 NIVLKDH
+631 
-638 AIDDG
+638 
-643 TVLPS
+643 
-648 VPEDPVAGP
+648 
-657 EEYKYDSEA
+657 
-666 NLWKA
+666 
-671 ADAAHS
+671 
-677 YSFFYAP
+677 
-684 SWSQLPDPEV
+684 
-694 ENNGNEYLLKL
+694 
-705 PSATFAQWQ
+705 
-714 AQFHIIPDNPV
+714 PV

-899 YAAKKYDFCV
+899 SAAKKYDFCV
-909 TLNSSAACTCTVKL
+909 TLNSSAACTCSVKL

>member
-316 DTEGAHSYSFF
+316 DAEGAHSYSFF

-419 DYVFYLSDLPGID
+419 DYVFY
-432 AAAVKMV
+432 
-439 FDFGGNPDNTEVSVS
+439 
-454 NIVLKDHAIDDGTVL
+454 
-469 PSVPEDPVAGPEEYK
+469 
-484 YDSEAN
+484 
-490 LWKAADAAH
+490 
-499 SYSFFYA
+499 
-506 PSWSQLPDPEVEN
+506 
-519 NGNEYLL
+519 
-526 KLPSATFAQWQAQ
+526 
-539 FHIIPDNPVALES
+539 
-552 SKSYDFSVVLNSTT
+552 
-566 DIRAV
+566 
-571 TLKLTENGNDDNFLF
+571 
-586 TENVNLTAF
+586 
-595 EDYIFDLSDLPGIDA
+595 LSDLPGIDA

-739 NSTTDIRAVT
+739 NSTTDIKAVT

-899 YAAKKYDFCV
+899 SAAKKYDFCV

-923 AWEGNDK
+923 AWEGNDT

>member
-316 DTEGAHSYSFF
+316 DAEGAHSYSFF

-419 DYVFYLSDLPGID
+419 DYVFY
-432 AAAVKMV
+432 
-439 FDFGGNPDNTEVSVS
+439 
-454 NIVLKDHAIDDGTVL
+454 
-469 PSVPEDPVAGPEEYK
+469 
-484 YDSEAN
+484 
-490 LWKAADAAH
+490 
-499 SYSFFYA
+499 
-506 PSWSQLPDPEVEN
+506 
-519 NGNEYLL
+519 
-526 KLPSATFAQWQAQ
+526 
-539 FHIIPDNPVALES
+539 
-552 SKSYDFSVVLNSTT
+552 
-566 DIRAV
+566 
-571 TLKLTENGNDDNFLF
+571 
-586 TENVNLTAF
+586 
-595 EDYIFDLSDLPGIDA
+595 LSDLPGIDA

-749 LKLTE
+749 LKLTDVSS
-754 NGNDDNFLFT
+754 DDNFLFT

-899 YAAKKYDFCV
+899 SAAKKYDFCV
-909 TLNSSAACTCTVKL
+909 TLNSSAACTCSVKL

>member
-316 DTEGAHSYSFF
+316 DAEGAHSYSFF

-439 FDFGGNPDNTEVSVS
+439 FDFGGNPDNTE
-454 NIVLKDHAIDDGTVL
+454 
-469 PSVPEDPVAGPEEYK
+469 
-484 YDSEAN
+484 
-490 LWKAADAAH
+490 
-499 SYSFFYA
+499 
-506 PSWSQLPDPEVEN
+506 
-519 NGNEYLL
+519 
-526 KLPSATFAQWQAQ
+526 
-539 FHIIPDNPVALES
+539 
-552 SKSYDFSVVLNSTT
+552 
-566 DIRAV
+566 
-571 TLKLTENGNDDNFLF
+571 
-586 TENVNLTAF
+586 
-595 EDYIFDLSDLPGIDA
+595 
-610 AAVKMVFDFG
+610 
-620 GNPDNTEISVS
+620 ISVS

-714 AQFHIIPDNPV
+714 AQFHIIPDSPV

-749 LKLTE
+749 LKLTDVSS
-754 NGNDDNFLFT
+754 DDNFLFT

-899 YAAKKYDFCV
+899 SAAKKYDFCV

-923 AWEGNDK
+923 AWEGNDT

>member
-213 SHNTNDGNDYL
+213 SHNTNDGKDYL

-316 DTEGAHSYSFF
+316 DAEGAHSYSFF

-469 PSVPEDPVAGPEEYK
+469 PSVPEEPVAGPEEYK

-490 LWKAADAAH
+490 LWKAADGAH
-499 SYSFFYA
+499 SCTFFYA
-506 PSWSQLPDPEVEN
+506 PSWNQLPDPELAN

-539 FHIIPDNPVALES
+539 FHIIPDS
-552 SKSYDFSVVLNSTT
+552 
-566 DIRAV
+566 
-571 TLKLTENGNDDNFLF
+571 
-586 TENVNLTAF
+586 
-595 EDYIFDLSDLPGIDA
+595 
-610 AAVKMVFDFG
+610 
-620 GNPDNTEISVS
+620 
-631 NIVLKDH
+631 
-638 AIDDG
+638 
-643 TVLPS
+643 
-648 VPEDPVAGP
+648 
-657 EEYKYDSEA
+657 
-666 NLWKA
+666 
-671 ADAAHS
+671 
-677 YSFFYAP
+677 
-684 SWSQLPDPEV
+684 
-694 ENNGNEYLLKL
+694 
-705 PSATFAQWQ
+705 
-714 AQFHIIPDNPV
+714 PV

-822 KGGASGENPGGGLDT
+822 KGAASGENPGGGLDT

-899 YAAKKYDFCV
+899 SAAKKYDFCV
-909 TLNSSAACTCTVKL
+909 TLNSSAACTCSVKL

>member
-316 DTEGAHSYSFF
+316 DAEGAHSYSFF

-439 FDFGGNPDNTEVSVS
+439 FDFGGNPDNTE
-454 NIVLKDHAIDDGTVL
+454 
-469 PSVPEDPVAGPEEYK
+469 
-484 YDSEAN
+484 
-490 LWKAADAAH
+490 
-499 SYSFFYA
+499 
-506 PSWSQLPDPEVEN
+506 
-519 NGNEYLL
+519 
-526 KLPSATFAQWQAQ
+526 
-539 FHIIPDNPVALES
+539 
-552 SKSYDFSVVLNSTT
+552 
-566 DIRAV
+566 
-571 TLKLTENGNDDNFLF
+571 
-586 TENVNLTAF
+586 
-595 EDYIFDLSDLPGIDA
+595 
-610 AAVKMVFDFG
+610 
-620 GNPDNTEISVS
+620 ISVS

-714 AQFHIIPDNPV
+714 AQFFIIPDNPV

-739 NSTTDIRAVT
+739 NSTTDIKAVT

-899 YAAKKYDFCV
+899 SAAKKYDFCV

-923 AWEGNDK
+923 AWEGNDT

>member
-213 SHNTNDGNDYL
+213 SHNTNDGKDYL

-316 DTEGAHSYSFF
+316 DAEGAHSYSFF

-439 FDFGGNPDNTEVSVS
+439 FDFGGNPDNTEV
-454 NIVLKDHAIDDGTVL
+454 
-469 PSVPEDPVAGPEEYK
+469 
-484 YDSEAN
+484 
-490 LWKAADAAH
+490 
-499 SYSFFYA
+499 
-506 PSWSQLPDPEVEN
+506 
-519 NGNEYLL
+519 
-526 KLPSATFAQWQAQ
+526 
-539 FHIIPDNPVALES
+539 
-552 SKSYDFSVVLNSTT
+552 
-566 DIRAV
+566 
-571 TLKLTENGNDDNFLF
+571 
-586 TENVNLTAF
+586 
-595 EDYIFDLSDLPGIDA
+595 
-610 AAVKMVFDFG
+610 
-620 GNPDNTEISVS
+620 
-631 NIVLKDH
+631 
-638 AIDDG
+638 
-643 TVLPS
+643 
-648 VPEDPVAGP
+648 
-657 EEYKYDSEA
+657 
-666 NLWKA
+666 
-671 ADAAHS
+671 
-677 YSFFYAP
+677 
-684 SWSQLPDPEV
+684 
-694 ENNGNEYLLKL
+694 
-705 PSATFAQWQ
+705 
-714 AQFHIIPDNPV
+714 
-725 ALESSKSYDFSVVL
+725 
-739 NSTTDIRAVT
+739 
-749 LKLTE
+749 
-754 NGNDDNFLFT
+754 
-764 ENVNLTAFEDY
+764 
-775 IFDLS
+775 
-780 DLPGIDAAAVKMVF
+780 
-794 DFGGNPDN
+794 
-802 TEVTIKRIV
+802 TIKRIV

-899 YAAKKYDFCV
+899 SAAKKYDFCV

-923 AWEGNDK
+923 AWEGNDT